1 MTAVLP
7 WLFSSHVR
15 GLKGSWLKNKV
26 AVVLNKQLLN
36 GETQQL
42 AGQVIRFG
50 VSGGFLTL
58 LVAGGYWA
66 VARFGGI
73 DPNVSLTLV
82 FIVASGIGYLLHS
95 RWSFK
100 GHGSRDN
107 VAARGAKFAVTNILG
122 FLSNQFFVWLL
133 VKYLGGPT
141 WWPVI
146 PIVLVTPLLTFTLN
160 RRWVFG

>member
-1 MTAVLP
+1 MKIAP
-7 WLFSSHVR
+7 S
-15 GLKGSWLKNKV
+15 KE
-26 AVVLNKQLLN
+26 Q
-36 GETQQL
+36 QQL
-42 AGQVIRFG
+42 AGQVVRFG
-50 VSGGFLTL
+50 LTGGFLTV

-66 VARFGGI
+66 VADLGGI

-82 FIVASGIGYLLHS
+82 FVIVSGLGYLLHS

-146 PIVLVTPLLTFTLN
+146 PIVLVTPLITFTLN

>member
-1 MTAVLP
+1 M
-7 WLFSSHVR
+7 R
-15 GLKGSWLKNKV
+15 GLKASWLKNKV
-26 AVVLNKQLLN
+26 AAVLIKQHLN
-36 GETQQL
+36 EDTQQL

-66 VARFGGI
+66 VARFAGV

-82 FIVASGIGYLLHS
+82 FIVASGVGYLLHS

-107 VAARGAKFAVTNILG
+107 APLRTLKFAVTNVSG
-122 FLSNQFFVWLL
+122 FLTNQFFVWWL

-146 PIVLVTPLLTFTLN
+146 PIVLVTPILTFTLN
-160 RRWVFG
+160 RKWVFG